1 MKNKNKIIN
10 LLSDVIDLLM
20 EEDKEENLT
29 VVEELPFA
37 IDKEKFPNEMHE
49 LLDLLA
55 SEEWPEAAP
64 GF

>member
-20 EEDKEENLT
+20 EEDKEEKIEQREFLIILVMICLVN
-29 VVEELPFA
+29 
-37 IDKEKFPNEMHE
+37 
-49 LLDLLA
+49 
-55 SEEWPEAAP
+55 